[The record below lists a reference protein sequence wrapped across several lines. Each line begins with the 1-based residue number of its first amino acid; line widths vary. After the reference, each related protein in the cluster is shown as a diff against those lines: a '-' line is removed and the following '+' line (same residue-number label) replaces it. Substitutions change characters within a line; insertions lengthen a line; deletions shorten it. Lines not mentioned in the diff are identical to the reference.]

1 MKKYEAIIYDIDG
14 TLLNTLN
21 MNMYPLMKI
30 IKEETGEDWTF
41 EQVLK
46 FAAYPGMKVME
57 ELEVNNPEE
66 VYARWV
72 QYVNEYKA
80 SPYEGM
86 DDVLKTLH
94 EKLRFSVV
102 SSKNKKQYDI
112 DVVSL
117 GLDDYMEVV
126 VLEDDTSK
134 HKPDPEP
141 LLLCI
146 ERLGLNK
153 EDVIYIG
160 DAYSDLLASRN
171 AGIDFAFAKWGSVE
185 SKDMSDSNY
194 ILEKVE
200 DLLGLL

>member
-1 MKKYEAIIYDIDG
+1 MIPLHKILQKEKG
-14 TLLNTLN
+14 EEWTL
-21 MNMYPLMKI
+21 
-30 IKEETGEDWTF
+30 EE
-41 EQVLK
+41 VYH
-46 FAAYPGMKVME
+46 FASYPGMKIME
-57 ELEVNNPEE
+57 KLEVNNPEE

-72 QYVNEYKA
+72 KYVNEYQA

-94 EKLRFSVV
+94 EKLRFNVV

-112 DVVSL
+112 DVVS
-117 GLDDYMEVV
+117 
-126 VLEDDTSK
+126 
-134 HKPDPEP
+134 
-141 LLLCI
+141 
-146 ERLGLNK
+146 LGLNK

-185 SKDMSDSNY
+185 SKDMSDSDY

-200 DLLGLL
+200 DLLRIL

>member
-1 MKKYEAIIYDIDG
+1 MKYKALIFDID
-14 TLLNTLN
+14 NTLVN
-21 MNMYPLMKI
+21 TLDMNMIPLQKI
-30 IKEETGEDWTF
+30 IQEEKGENWTL
-41 EQVLK
+41 EEVYH
-46 FAAYPGMKVME
+46 FASYPGMKVME

-72 QYVNEYKA
+72 KYVNEYQA

-102 SSKNKKQYDI
+102 SSKNKKRYDI

-141 LLLCI
+141 LLLCM

-153 EDVIYIG
+153 Q
-160 DAYSDLLASRN
+160 ANLLTSRN

-185 SKDMSDSNY
+185 SKDMSDSDY

-200 DLLGLL
+200 DLLRIL

>member
-1 MKKYEAIIYDIDG
+1 
-14 TLLNTLN
+14 
-21 MNMYPLMKI
+21 
-30 IKEETGEDWTF
+30 
-41 EQVLK
+41 
-46 FAAYPGMKVME
+46 
-57 ELEVNNPEE
+57 
-66 VYARWV
+66 
-72 QYVNEYKA
+72 
-80 SPYEGM
+80 M
-86 DDVLKTLH
+86 DDILKTLH

-102 SSKNKKQYDI
+102 SSKNKKRYDI

-141 LLLCI
+141 LLLCM

-153 EDVIYIG
+153 Q
-160 DAYSDLLASRN
+160 ANLLTSRN
-171 AGIDFAFAKWGSVE
+171 AGIDFAFAKWGRVE

-200 DLLGLL
+200 DLLRLL

>member
-1 MKKYEAIIYDIDG
+1 MKYKALIFDID
-14 TLLNTLN
+14 NTLVN
-21 MNMYPLMKI
+21 TLDMNMIPLQKI
-30 IKEETGEDWTF
+30 IQEEKGENWTL
-41 EQVLK
+41 EEVYH
-46 FAAYPGMKVME
+46 FASYPGMKVME

-72 QYVNEYKA
+72 KYVNEYQA

-141 LLLCI
+141 LLLCM

-153 EDVIYIG
+153 QVN
-160 DAYSDLLASRN
+160 LLTSRN

-200 DLLGLL
+200 DLLRLL

>member
-1 MKKYEAIIYDIDG
+1 MMKYKALIFDID
-14 TLLNTLN
+14 NTLVN
-21 MNMYPLMKI
+21 TLDMNMIPLQKI
-30 IKEETGEDWTF
+30 IQEEKGENWTL
-41 EQVLK
+41 EEVYH
-46 FAAYPGMKVME
+46 FASYPGMKVME

-72 QYVNEYKA
+72 KYVNEYKA

-117 GLDDYMEVV
+117 GLDDYME
-126 VLEDDTSK
+126 
-134 HKPDPEP
+134 DPEP

-153 EDVIYIG
+153 EDVIYVG

-185 SKDMSDSNY
+185 SKDMSDSDY

-200 DLLGLL
+200 DLLKLL

>member
-1 MKKYEAIIYDIDG
+1 MKYKALIFDID
-14 TLLNTLN
+14 NTLVN
-21 MNMYPLMKI
+21 TLDMNMIPLQKI
-30 IKEETGEDWTF
+30 IQEEKGENWTL
-41 EQVLK
+41 EEVYH
-46 FAAYPGMKVME
+46 FASYPGMKVME

-72 QYVNEYKA
+72 KYVNEYQA

-141 LLLCI
+141 LLLCM

-153 EDVIYIG
+153 Q
-160 DAYSDLLASRN
+160 ANLLTSRN

-200 DLLGLL
+200 DLLRLL

>member
-1 MKKYEAIIYDIDG
+1 MKYKALIFDID
-14 TLLNTLN
+14 NTLVN
-21 MNMYPLMKI
+21 TLDMNMIPLQKI
-30 IKEETGEDWTF
+30 ILEEKGEEWTL
-41 EQVLK
+41 EEVYH
-46 FAAYPGMKVME
+46 FASYPGMKVME
-57 ELEVNNPEE
+57 ELEVKNPEE

-72 QYVNEYKA
+72 KYVNEYKA
-80 SPYEGM
+80 SPYDGM
-86 DDVLKTLH
+86 DNVLKTLH

-141 LLLCI
+141 LLLCM

-160 DAYSDLLASRN
+160 DAYSNLLASRN

-185 SKDMSDSNY
+185 SKDMNDSDY

-200 DLLGLL
+200 DLLRLL

>member
-1 MKKYEAIIYDIDG
+1 MI
-14 TLLNTLN
+14 
-21 MNMYPLMKI
+21 PSQKI
-30 IKEETGEDWTF
+30 IQEEKGEEWTL
-41 EQVLK
+41 EEVYH
-46 FAAYPGMKVME
+46 FASYPGMKVME

-66 VYARWV
+66 VYAKWV
-72 QYVNEYKA
+72 QYVNEYQA

-134 HKPDPEP
+134 HKPAPEP
-141 LLLCI
+141 LLLCM
-146 ERLGLNK
+146 ERLELNK
-153 EDVIYIG
+153 Q
-160 DAYSDLLASRN
+160 ANLLTSRN
-171 AGIDFAFAKWGSVE
+171 AGIDFAFTKWGSVE

-200 DLLGLL
+200 DLLRLL

>member
-1 MKKYEAIIYDIDG
+1 MIPLHKILQKEKG
-14 TLLNTLN
+14 EEWTL
-21 MNMYPLMKI
+21 
-30 IKEETGEDWTF
+30 EE
-41 EQVLK
+41 VYH
-46 FAAYPGMKVME
+46 FASYPGMKIME
-57 ELEVNNPEE
+57 KLEVNNPEE

-72 QYVNEYKA
+72 KYVNEYQA
-80 SPYEGM
+80 SPYKGM

-112 DVVSL
+112 DVVS
-117 GLDDYMEVV
+117 
-126 VLEDDTSK
+126 
-134 HKPDPEP
+134 
-141 LLLCI
+141 
-146 ERLGLNK
+146 LGLNK

-185 SKDMSDSNY
+185 SKDMSDSDY

-200 DLLGLL
+200 DLLRIL

>member
-1 MKKYEAIIYDIDG
+1 MKYKALIFDID
-14 TLLNTLN
+14 NTLVN
-21 MNMYPLMKI
+21 TLDMNMIPLQKI
-30 IKEETGEDWTF
+30 IREEKGEEWTL
-41 EQVLK
+41 EEVYH
-46 FAAYPGMKVME
+46 FASYPGMKVME
-57 ELEVNNPEE
+57 ELEVNNPGE

-72 QYVNEYKA
+72 KYVNEYQA

-86 DDVLKTLH
+86 NDVLKTLH
-94 EKLRFSVV
+94 KKLRFSVV

-141 LLLCI
+141 LLLCM

-200 DLLGLL
+200 DLLRLL

>member
-1 MKKYEAIIYDIDG
+1 
-14 TLLNTLN
+14 
-21 MNMYPLMKI
+21 
-30 IKEETGEDWTF
+30 
-41 EQVLK
+41 
-46 FAAYPGMKVME
+46 
-57 ELEVNNPEE
+57 
-66 VYARWV
+66 
-72 QYVNEYKA
+72 
-80 SPYEGM
+80 M

-117 GLDDYMEVV
+117 GIDDYMKVV

-141 LLLCI
+141 LLLFM

-153 EDVIYIG
+153 Q
-160 DAYSDLLASRN
+160 ANLLASRN

-185 SKDMSDSNY
+185 IKDMSDSHY

-200 DLLGLL
+200 DLLRGL

>member
-1 MKKYEAIIYDIDG
+1 MIPLHKILQKEKG
-14 TLLNTLN
+14 EEWTL
-21 MNMYPLMKI
+21 
-30 IKEETGEDWTF
+30 EE
-41 EQVLK
+41 VYH
-46 FAAYPGMKVME
+46 FASYPGMKIME
-57 ELEVNNPEE
+57 KLEVNNPEE

-72 QYVNEYKA
+72 KYVNEYQA

-112 DVVSL
+112 DVVS
-117 GLDDYMEVV
+117 
-126 VLEDDTSK
+126 
-134 HKPDPEP
+134 
-141 LLLCI
+141 
-146 ERLGLNK
+146 LGLNK

-185 SKDMSDSNY
+185 SKDMSDSDY

-200 DLLGLL
+200 DLLRIL

>member
-1 MKKYEAIIYDIDG
+1 MKYKALIFDID
-14 TLLNTLN
+14 NTLVN
-21 MNMYPLMKI
+21 TLDMNMIPLQKI
-30 IKEETGEDWTF
+30 IQEEKGENWTL
-41 EQVLK
+41 EEVYH
-46 FAAYPGMKVME
+46 FASYPGMKVME

-72 QYVNEYKA
+72 KYVNEYQA

-112 DVVSL
+112 DVVS
-117 GLDDYMEVV
+117 
-126 VLEDDTSK
+126 
-134 HKPDPEP
+134 
-141 LLLCI
+141 
-146 ERLGLNK
+146 LGLNK

-185 SKDMSDSNY
+185 SKDMSDSDY

-200 DLLGLL
+200 DLLRLL

>member
-1 MKKYEAIIYDIDG
+1 MKYKALIFDID
-14 TLLNTLN
+14 NTLVN
-21 MNMYPLMKI
+21 TLDMNMIPLQKI
-30 IKEETGEDWTF
+30 IQEEKGEEWTL
-41 EQVLK
+41 EEVYH
-46 FAAYPGMKVME
+46 FASYPGMKVME
-57 ELEVNNPEE
+57 ELEVKNHEE

-117 GLDDYMEVV
+117 GLDNYMEVV

-141 LLLCI
+141 LLLCM

-171 AGIDFAFAKWGSVE
+171 AGIDFAFAK
-185 SKDMSDSNY
+185 
-194 ILEKVE
+194 
-200 DLLGLL
+200 

>member
-1 MKKYEAIIYDIDG
+1 
-14 TLLNTLN
+14 
-21 MNMYPLMKI
+21 
-30 IKEETGEDWTF
+30 
-41 EQVLK
+41 
-46 FAAYPGMKVME
+46 
-57 ELEVNNPEE
+57 
-66 VYARWV
+66 
-72 QYVNEYKA
+72 
-80 SPYEGM
+80 M
-86 DDVLKTLH
+86 DDILKTLH

-102 SSKNKKQYDI
+102 SSKNKKRYDI

-141 LLLCI
+141 LLLCM

-171 AGIDFAFAKWGSVE
+171 AGIDFAYATWGSVE
-185 SKDMSDSNY
+185 SKDMSDSDY

-200 DLLGLL
+200 DLLRIL

>member
-1 MKKYEAIIYDIDG
+1 MKYKALIFDID
-14 TLLNTLN
+14 NTLVN
-21 MNMYPLMKI
+21 TLDMNMIPLQKI
-30 IKEETGEDWTF
+30 IQEEKGE
-41 EQVLK
+41 
-46 FAAYPGMKVME
+46 
-57 ELEVNNPEE
+57 
-66 VYARWV
+66 YAKWV

-117 GLDDYMEVV
+117 GLDNYMEVV

-141 LLLCI
+141 LLLCM

-185 SKDMSDSNY
+185 SKNMSDSNY

-200 DLLGLL
+200 DLLRLL

>member
-1 MKKYEAIIYDIDG
+1 MI
-14 TLLNTLN
+14 
-21 MNMYPLMKI
+21 PSQKI
-30 IKEETGEDWTF
+30 IQEEKGEEWTL
-41 EQVLK
+41 EEVYH
-46 FAAYPGMKVME
+46 FASYPGMKVME

-66 VYARWV
+66 VSAKWV
-72 QYVNEYKA
+72 QYVNEYQA

-134 HKPDPEP
+134 HKPAPEP
-141 LLLCI
+141 LLLCM
-146 ERLGLNK
+146 ERLELNK
-153 EDVIYIG
+153 Q
-160 DAYSDLLASRN
+160 ANLLASRN

>member
-1 MKKYEAIIYDIDG
+1 MI
-14 TLLNTLN
+14 
-21 MNMYPLMKI
+21 PLQKI
-30 IKEETGEDWTF
+30 IREEKGKEWTL
-41 EQVLK
+41 EEVYH
-46 FAAYPGMKVME
+46 FASYPDMKVME
-57 ELEVNNPEE
+57 ELEVYNPEE
-66 VYARWV
+66 VYARCV
-72 QYVNEYKA
+72 KYVNEYKA
-80 SPYEGM
+80 IPYEGIA
-86 DDVLKTLH
+86 DVLNTLH
-94 EKLRFSVV
+94 EKLRLSVV

-117 GLDDYMEVV
+117 GLDVYMEVV
-126 VLEDDTSK
+126 VLEDDTTK

-171 AGIDFAFAKWGSVE
+171 AGIDFAVAKWGGVE
-185 SKDMSDSNY
+185 SKDMSDSDY

-200 DLLGLL
+200 DLLRLL

>member
-1 MKKYEAIIYDIDG
+1 
-14 TLLNTLN
+14 
-21 MNMYPLMKI
+21 MNMIPLQKI
-30 IKEETGEDWTF
+30 IREEKGKEWTL
-41 EQVLK
+41 EEVYQ
-46 FAAYPGMKVME
+46 FASYPDMKVME

-72 QYVNEYKA
+72 KYVNEYKA
-80 SPYEGM
+80 TPYEGM
-86 DDVLKTLH
+86 EDVLKTLH
-94 EKLRFSVV
+94 EKSRLSVV
-102 SSKNKKQYDI
+102 SFENKKQYDI

-117 GLDDYMEVV
+117 GLDIYMEVV

-171 AGIDFAFAKWGSVE
+171 AGIDFAVAKWGSV
-185 SKDMSDSNY
+185 
-194 ILEKVE
+194 
-200 DLLGLL
+200 

>member
-1 MKKYEAIIYDIDG
+1 
-14 TLLNTLN
+14 
-21 MNMYPLMKI
+21 
-30 IKEETGEDWTF
+30 
-41 EQVLK
+41 
-46 FAAYPGMKVME
+46 ME
-57 ELEVNNPEE
+57 ELEINNPGE

-72 QYVNEYKA
+72 KYVNEYQA
-80 SPYEGM
+80 SLYEGM

-94 EKLRFSVV
+94 EKLGFSVV

-134 HKPDPEP
+134 HKLDPEP
-141 LLLCI
+141 LLLYM

-153 EDVIYIG
+153 QANLFV
-160 DAYSDLLASRN
+160 SRN
-171 AGIDFAFAKWGSVE
+171 AGIDFVFAKWGSVE
-185 SKDMSDSNY
+185 SKDMNDSNY